1 MNCVELSIRNL
12 EIESKK
18 LANKIEKDF
27 QPDVV
32 IFIAKGSFLIGQTI
46 SEYLRVPL
54 LEIRAVRKGNKLK
67 EFIKPAIKIIPKSLK
82 EYLRRKEIQSGV
94 HNKNVDREIYF
105 DMNKHEMKNINKIL
119 VVDDSVDTGH
129 TASQVVK
136 YLGNTYTETE
146 IKFASLNYF
155 TDSANIFQV
164 DYSLYENHILMGPW
178 SNDSKYNK
186 EFIELY
192 NQWKEVNYG
201 KA

>member
-1 MNCVELSIRNL
+1 MNCIELSIRNL

-18 LANKIEKDF
+18 LAVKIEKEF

-54 LEIRAVRKGNKLK
+54 LEIHAVRKGNKLK
-67 EFIKPAIKIIPKSLK
+67 EFIKPVIKIIPKSLK

-94 HNKNVDREIYF
+94 HNQNIDREIYF
-105 DMNKHEMKNINKIL
+105 DKSKYEMGKINKIL

-129 TASQVVK
+129 TANQVVK
-136 YLGNTYTETE
+136 YLGNIYSETE

-155 TDSANIFQV
+155 KDSVNIFSV
-164 DYSLYENHILMGPW
+164 DYSLYEDYILIGPW

-186 EFIELY
+186 EFIGLYDQWREL
-192 NQWKEVNYG
+192 NHGE
-201 KA
+201 A